1 MKITANGISISYSQ
15 SGDTAG
21 TPVIF
26 LHGFPFSRKMW
37 DSQLALFK
45 NLAGFQAIAADIR
58 GHGKSS
64 VDSGQYSVEIFV
76 DDLFALCD
84 KLGFKKVILC
94 GLSMGGYI
102 ALRAVE
108 REPKRFK
115 GLILCDTK
123 SEADTNEAKVK
134 RSETMKSVREK
145 GVEVFARAFVKSI
158 FAEKTFK
165 KNPDAVVKVRKIIEK
180 NSPTA
185 ICGTLLA
192 LASRTD
198 TTESLKNI
206 SIPTL
211 ILVGE
216 EDKLTTPE
224 NARSMQKLIKK
235 SELHVLKNAAH
246 MSNLENVEEF
256 NKHLVKFLKGN
267 FDH

>member
-1 MKITANGISISYSQ
+1 MKISANNISISYSH
-15 SGDTAG
+15 SGDAAG

-26 LHGFPFSRKMW
+26 LHGFPFSRNMW
-37 DSQLALFK
+37 DAQLALFK
-45 NLAGFQAIAADIR
+45 NLDGFQAIAPDIR

-64 VDSGQYSVEIFV
+64 VDSGQYSIEVFV
-76 DDLFALCD
+76 DDLIALMD
-84 KLGFKKVILC
+84 ELDFKKVILC

-123 SEADTNEAKVK
+123 SEADTNEGKIK
-134 RSETMKSVREK
+134 RSETMKAVREK

-165 KNPDAVVKVRKIIEK
+165 KNPDAVAKIRKIIEN

-192 LASRTD
+192 LAARTD

-206 SIPTL
+206 DIPTL

-224 NARSMQKLIKK
+224 NARSMQKLIKN
-235 SELHVLKNAAH
+235 SEIHVLKGAAH
-246 MSNLENVEEF
+246 MSNLENEEEF
-256 NKHLVKFLKGN
+256 NNYLMKFLKEN
-267 FDH
+267 F

>member
-1 MKITANGISISYSQ
+1 MKISANGIKISYSQ
-15 SGDTAG
+15 SGDKNA

-26 LHGFPFSRKMW
+26 LHGFPFSRAMW
-37 DSQLALFK
+37 DEQMELFK
-45 NLAGFQAIAADIR
+45 NLEGFQGIAPDIR
-58 GHGKSS
+58 GHGASS
-64 VDSGQYSVEIFV
+64 VAGGQYSVEIFV
-76 DDLFALCD
+76 DDLFAFLD

-123 SEADTNEAKVK
+123 SEPDTDEARIK
-134 RSETMKSVREK
+134 RSETIKAVREK
-145 GVEVFARAFVKSI
+145 GVKVFARAFLKSI
-158 FAEKTFK
+158 FTEKTFK
-165 KNPDAVVKVRKIIEK
+165 QNPKAVAKIREIIEG

-192 LASRTD
+192 LAARTD
-198 TTESLKNI
+198 TTDSLKNI

-224 NARSMQKLIKK
+224 NARSMQKLIKN
-235 SELHVLKNAAH
+235 SELHILKNAAH
-246 MSNLENVEEF
+246 ISNLENPEEF
-256 NKHLVKFLKGN
+256 NAHLLKFLKDN
-267 FDH
+267 F